1 MLLPEA
7 KIILTFV
14 TLQRLAELFMSAR
27 NTERLRARGAVEYGA
42 AHYPL
47 MVLLHAAWLGGLWIL
62 AHDLPAN
69 GVLITLYAAL
79 QMFRV
84 WTMASLG
91 DRWTT
96 RIIVLP
102 NVPLVRT
109 GPYRFLNHP
118 NYFVVVA
125 EIALLP
131 LVFGLVEYAV
141 IFSVLNAL
149 LLLWRIR
156 AEDRALANGGGA
168 V

>member
-1 MLLPEA
+1 MLPEA
-7 KIILTFV
+7 KIILAFV
-14 TLQRLAELFMSAR
+14 TVQRLAELFMSAR
-27 NTERLRARGAVEYGA
+27 NTERLRARGAVEFAPG
-42 AHYPL
+42 HYPV
-47 MVLLHAAWLGGLWIL
+47 MVLLHAAWLGGLWIV
-62 AHDLPAN
+62 ARDLSAN
-69 GVLITLYAAL
+69 GVLIALYAVL
-79 QMFRV
+79 QMFRT

-91 DRWTT
+91 ERWTT

-102 NVPLVRT
+102 NAPLIRT

>member
-1 MLLPEA
+1 MLPEA

-14 TLQRLAELFMSAR
+14 TIQRIAELFLSAR
-27 NTERLRARGAVEYGA
+27 NTERLRARGAVEFAPG
-42 AHYPL
+42 HYPV
-47 MVLLHAAWLGGLWIL
+47 MVALHAAWLTGLWIW
-62 AHDLPAN
+62 ARDLPAN
-69 GVLITLYAAL
+69 GVLITIYAAL
-79 QMFRV
+79 QLLRV
-84 WTMASLG
+84 WVIASLG

-102 NVPLVRT
+102 HVPLVRT

-131 LVFGLVEYAV
+131 LVFGLWEYAIV
-141 IFSVLNAL
+141 FSLANAL

-156 AEDRALANGGGA
+156 AEDRALANKQRA

>member
-1 MLLPEA
+1 MLPEA
-7 KIILTFV
+7 KIILAFV
-14 TLQRLAELFMSAR
+14 TVQRLAELILSAR
-27 NTERLRARGAVEYGA
+27 NTGQLRARGAVEFAPG
-42 AHYPL
+42 HYPV
-47 MVLLHAAWLGGLWIL
+47 MVLLHAAWLGGLWIV
-62 AHDLPAN
+62 ARDLPAN
-69 GVLITLYAAL
+69 GVLIAFYAAL
-79 QMFRV
+79 QLLRIWV
-84 WTMASLG
+84 ISALG

-102 NVPLVRT
+102 NTPLIRT
-109 GPYRFLNHP
+109 GPYRFFNHP

-141 IFSVLNAL
+141 IFSILNAV

-156 AEDRALANGGGA
+156 AEDRALANREGA

>member
-1 MLLPEA
+1 MLPEA
-7 KIILTFV
+7 KIILAFV
-14 TLQRLAELFMSAR
+14 TIQRIAELFLSTR
-27 NTERLRARGAVEYGA
+27 NAEALRARGAVEFAPG
-42 AHYPL
+42 HYPV

-62 AHDLPAN
+62 ARDLPAN
-69 GVLITLYAAL
+69 GILITVYAAL
-79 QMFRV
+79 QLLRV
-84 WTMASLG
+84 WVIAALG

-102 NVPLVRT
+102 RAPLVRT

-141 IFSVLNAL
+141 IFSLANAL
-149 LLLWRIR
+149 LLMWRIR
-156 AEDRALANGGGA
+156 AEDRALANRQGA

>member
-1 MLLPEA
+1 MLPEA

-14 TLQRLAELFMSAR
+14 TLQRLAELWISSR
-27 NTERLRARGAVEYGA
+27 NTGRLRALGAHEVGA
-42 AHYPL
+42 GHYPF
-47 MVLLHAAWLGGLWIL
+47 MVALHAAWLGGLWFL
-62 AHDLPAN
+62 ASDLPAN

-79 QMFRV
+79 QMFRI

-91 DRWTT
+91 ERWTT

-102 NVPLVRT
+102 HASLVRS
-109 GPYRFLNHP
+109 GPYRFFNHP
-118 NYFVVVA
+118 NYLVVVA

-141 IFSVLNAL
+141 VFSIANAG

-156 AEDRALANGGGA
+156 AEDRALANGRGA

>member
-1 MLLPEA
+1 MLPEA
-7 KIILTFV
+7 KIILAFV
-14 TLQRLAELFMSAR
+14 TIQRVAELFLSAR
-27 NTERLRARGAVEYGA
+27 NTERLRARGAAEFAPG
-42 AHYPL
+42 HYPM

-62 AHDLPAN
+62 ARDLPAN
-69 GVLITLYAAL
+69 GVLIAVYAAL
-79 QMFRV
+79 QLLRV
-84 WTMASLG
+84 WVIAALG

-102 NVPLVRT
+102 REPLVRT
-109 GPYRFLNHP
+109 GPYRFLDHP

-131 LVFGLVEYAV
+131 LVFGLVEYAL
-141 IFSVLNAL
+141 IFSLANAL

-156 AEDRALANGGGA
+156 AEDRALANKQGA

>member
-1 MLLPEA
+1 MLPEA
-7 KIILTFV
+7 KIILAFV
-14 TLQRLAELFMSAR
+14 TIQRLAELWMSAR
-27 NTERLRARGAVEYGA
+27 NTEALRAKGAYEVGA
-42 AHYPL
+42 NHYPL
-47 MVLLHAAWLGGLWIL
+47 MVALHAAWLAGLWLL
-62 AHDLPAN
+62 AQDLPAN
-69 GVLITLYAAL
+69 GVLITLYAVL
-79 QMFRV
+79 QMFRI
-84 WTMASLG
+84 WTMAALG

-102 NVPLVRT
+102 KAPLVRT

>member
-1 MLLPEA
+1 MLPEA
-7 KIILTFV
+7 KIILAFV
-14 TLQRLAELFMSAR
+14 TVQRLAELILSAR
-27 NTERLRARGAVEYGA
+27 NTGQLRARGAVEVAPG
-42 AHYPL
+42 HYPL
-47 MVLLHAAWLGGLWIL
+47 MVLLHAAWLGGLWIV
-62 AHDLPAN
+62 ARDLPAN
-69 GVLITLYAAL
+69 GVLIALYAAL
-79 QMFRV
+79 QLLRIWV
-84 WTMASLG
+84 IAALG

-102 NVPLVRT
+102 NAPLIRT

-131 LVFGLVEYAV
+131 LVLGLIKYAV

-156 AEDRALANGGGA
+156 AEDRALANKEGA

>member
-1 MLLPEA
+1 MPEA
-7 KIILTFV
+7 KIILAFV
-14 TLQRLAELFMSAR
+14 TLQRLAELLISAR
-27 NTERLRARGAVEYGA
+27 NTDALRARGAYEVGA
-42 AHYPL
+42 GHYPF
-47 MVLLHAAWLGGLWIL
+47 MVALHAAWLGGLWLL
-62 AHDLPAN
+62 AYDLPAN

-79 QMFRV
+79 QMFRI
-84 WTMASLG
+84 WTMAALG

-102 NVPLVRT
+102 SAPLIRS

-118 NYFVVVA
+118 NYSIVVA

-141 IFSVLNAL
+141 IFSLLNAIL
-149 LLLWRIR
+149 LLFRIR